1 MEISRPDLSLR
12 PEQSRKTPDLQFQKQ
27 LEDGLNE
34 LKADVA
40 DRPYLWLAIAF
51 VSGFLSHT
59 FPVRLLFFVVMRLF
73 SWLAG
78 PIILLMG
85 IIKISD
91 ILSTQR
97 KYEPTI
103 LPHP

>member
-12 PEQSRKTPDLQFQKQ
+12 PENTRKVNDLHFTQ
-27 LEDGLNE
+27 LEDGLGE

-40 DRPYLWLAIAF
+40 ERPFLWLAIVFAAGF
-51 VSGFLSHT
+51 VSHT
-59 FPVRLLFFVVMRLF
+59 FPVRFLFLVVIRLI

-78 PIILLMG
+78 PVILLMG
-85 IIKISD
+85 IVKISD
-91 ILSTQR
+91 LFFTPRRS
-97 KYEPTI
+97 EPTI

>member
-12 PEQSRKTPDLQFQKQ
+12 PENNRKVHDLHFQQQ
-27 LEDGLNE
+27 LEDGLGE
-34 LKADVA
+34 LKADVTE
-40 DRPYLWLAIAF
+40 RPFLWLAIAF
-51 VSGFLSHT
+51 VAGFLSHT
-59 FPVRLLFFVVMRLF
+59 FPVRLLFLVVMRLI

-78 PIILLMG
+78 PVILLMG
-85 IIKISD
+85 IVKISD
-91 ILSTQR
+91 LFSTPR